1 MTLTPKQERFAQEV
15 ASGKSQAEAYRIA
28 FNVKPTT
35 KPETTYKRAC
45 ELMADRNIRGRVE
58 ELKAAAAERVLWT
71 MEDSLNVL
79 ATIAK
84 GLDEDAKPSDKV
96 NAVKAINAMIG
107 LDAPSKLSVN
117 GAMVQKIVR
126 EVVDGAN
133 HEQALSQG
141 AR

>member
-1 MTLTPKQERFAQEV
+1 MALTPKQERFALEV
-15 ASGKSQAEAYRIA
+15 ASGKTQAEAYRAA

-45 ELMADRNIRGRVE
+45 ELMADGDIRGRVE
-58 ELKAAAAERVLWT
+58 ELKAEVAERVVWT
-71 MEDSLNVL
+71 MADSLDVL

-107 LDAPSKLSVN
+107 LDAPSKLNVT
-117 GAMVQKIVR
+117 GDLITRIQR
-126 EVVDGAN
+126 EVIDDNA
-133 HEQALSQG
+133 QD
-141 AR
+141 

>member
-15 ASGKSQAEAYRIA
+15 ASGKSQADAYRAA
-28 FNVKPTT
+28 FNVKPDT
-35 KPETTYKRAC
+35 KPSTCQANASR
-45 ELMADRNIRGRVE
+45 LMANTAIAARVA
-58 ELKAAAAERVLWT
+58 ELQAAAAERVLWT

-117 GAMVQKIVR
+117 GEMVQKIVR
-126 EVVDGAN
+126 EVVDGGSN
-133 HEQALSQG
+133 EQA
-141 AR
+141 